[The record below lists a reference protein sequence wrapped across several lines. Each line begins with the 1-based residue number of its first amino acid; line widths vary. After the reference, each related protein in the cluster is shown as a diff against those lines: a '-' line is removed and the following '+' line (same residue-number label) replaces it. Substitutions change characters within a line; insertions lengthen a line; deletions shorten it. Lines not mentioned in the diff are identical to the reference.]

1 MEDNNKMRIFPVIK
15 TSRLVLRELTI
26 EDAAVLH
33 TYWSD
38 PEVLEYLSLE
48 PFANIQESMD
58 MIDILKKLYG
68 DNQGARWVI
77 TAKDSGKVLGTCGFH
92 NLKSE
97 HCRIEIGYELG
108 KEYWRQGIMTEALQ
122 AIIRYGF
129 ATMKYNRIEAF
140 VNFGNIKS
148 QKILE
153 KNGFKLDGLLREYEF
168 NRGKFVDQYC
178 YSLLKSEYQV

>member
-1 MEDNNKMRIFPVIK
+1 
-15 TSRLVLRELTI
+15 
-26 EDAAVLH
+26 
-33 TYWSD
+33 
-38 PEVLEYLSLE
+38 
-48 PFANIQESMD
+48 
-58 MIDILKKLYG
+58 
-68 DNQGARWVI
+68 
-77 TAKDSGKVLGTCGFH
+77 
-92 NLKSE
+92 
-97 HCRIEIGYELG
+97 
-108 KEYWRQGIMTEALQ
+108 MTEALQ